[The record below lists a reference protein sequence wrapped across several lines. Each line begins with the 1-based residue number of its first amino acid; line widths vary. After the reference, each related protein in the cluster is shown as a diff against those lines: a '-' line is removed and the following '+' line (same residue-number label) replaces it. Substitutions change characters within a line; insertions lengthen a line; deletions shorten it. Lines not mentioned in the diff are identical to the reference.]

1 MKRFSPLPFLLVLLV
16 SLSTTAQAKPKAPP
30 TSPKPVPAASK
41 EKVKT
46 QQQYVIR
53 KGENPWVIAKNHEIT
68 LAELL
73 AVNEIKDDRSL
84 DIGDILNLPAGVVS
98 KNPPKK
104 SAPPKPADAAPAN
117 PEKKIV
123 ATPVPPETKEGADW
137 EYYTIQKGDNP
148 WKIAKSL
155 KVDHQAIVQLNDGL
169 DFRKLA
175 IGQKIKVPKK
185 T

>member
-1 MKRFSPLPFLLVLLV
+1 M
-16 SLSTTAQAKPKAPP
+16 
-30 TSPKPVPAASK
+30 PVASK
-41 EKVKT
+41 EKPKT

-104 SAPPKPADAAPAN
+104 SAPPKPAAAAPAN

-123 ATPVPPETKEGADW
+123 ATPVPPETNPETNPETKEGADW

-169 DFRKLA
+169 EFRKLA

-185 T
+185 P